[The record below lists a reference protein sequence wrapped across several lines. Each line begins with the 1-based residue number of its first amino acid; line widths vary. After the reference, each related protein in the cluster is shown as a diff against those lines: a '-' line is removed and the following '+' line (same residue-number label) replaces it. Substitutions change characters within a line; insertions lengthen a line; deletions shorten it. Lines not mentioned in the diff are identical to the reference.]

1 MNDIFFGKL
10 QKISKGIIHLNT
22 SVVSQIFWQIARS
35 YFSDHS
41 KMLFPVENNFPKE
54 RWEKL
59 DFITFK
65 E

>member
-10 QKISKGIIHLNT
+10 QKFSGGIIHWNT

-41 KMLFPVENNFPKE
+41 KMVFPVENNFPKE

-59 DFITFK
+59 GFITFK